1 MRKMLKEL
9 EYPPEY
15 ASLNDQLIEVV
26 PEVRCAYKDEL
37 DWYGEDQIP
46 GPHIVFA
53 DVLTPHLAR
62 LARRGDETRLR
73 AIFGYLEGLA
83 QHANSDIRDVVA
95 LSVIAPLVD
104 QCPKKFWLRYL
115 GPKMKSMLMELES
128 S

>member
-26 PEVRCAYKDEL
+26 PELKCAYKDEL
-37 DWYGEDQIP
+37 DWYGGDQIP

-53 DVLTPHLAR
+53 DILTPHLAR

-73 AIFGYLEGLA
+73 PIFGYLERLA
-83 QHANSDIRDVVA
+83 RHANSDISDVVA
-95 LSVIAPLVD
+95 LSVIASLVD
-104 QCPKKFWLRYL
+104 QCPKKFWLQYL
-115 GPKMKSMLMELES
+115 GPKMKSMLTELES